1 MLSKGVDSISDS
13 VGDKKPPSSLFSFPT
28 VSSTNVKISL
38 KNSMTLTFYPFARLA
53 QNFKATPCASPK
65 LFNLNQNH
73 SSRND
78 FSGEI
83 LIKIRL

>member
-38 KNSMTLTFYPFARLA
+38 KNSMTFTFYPFARLA
-53 QNFKATPCASPK
+53 
-65 LFNLNQNH
+65 
-73 SSRND
+73 
-78 FSGEI
+78 
-83 LIKIRL
+83 